1 MTITAPWNSADTT
14 QLLIRADGYSGQ
26 IIRTYVVAVYDGSN
40 TVAYAFNARVG
51 GMSWDLNTAAE
62 SKFIF
67 TLHPVG
73 GNSYGWS
80 NNT

>member
-1 MTITAPWNSADTT
+1 
-14 QLLIRADGYSGQ
+14 
-26 IIRTYVVAVYDGSN
+26 VVAVYDGTN

-51 GMSWDLNTAAE
+51 GMTWDLNTAAE
-62 SKFIF
+62 SKFNF

-80 NNT
+80 TNT

>member
-1 MTITAPWNSADTT
+1 ML
-14 QLLIRADGYSGQ
+14 LLIRGDAYNGTVD
-26 IIRTYVVAVYDGSN
+26 RTFVIAASDNASSPNIVY
-40 TVAYAFNARVG
+40 YAFNARVG
-51 GMSWDLNTAAE
+51 GLQWDMSVSAE
-62 SKFIF
+62 GKYVF